1 MSKPSALTVA
11 FVVAIAVWL
20 LALALYWQLSQY
32 DPYSWAFP
40 GIESDRSRSLWLQRR
55 ALYLWIGVISF
66 AVACALGVIRTLI
79 RRRRRLSVS

>member
-11 FVVAIAVWL
+11 LVVTIAVWVF
-20 LALALYWQLSQY
+20 ALALYWQLSQY

-55 ALYLWIGVISF
+55 SLYLWIGVISF
-66 AVACALGVIRTLI
+66 AVASALGVIEH
-79 RRRRRLSVS
+79 